1 MNDVEAPV
9 RADIPAEIGRTI
21 VDPKSYAELTKLT
34 EAFAWLRRH
43 EPVARIETPGFG
55 PFWAVTK
62 HAEIMRIGRDKAIF
76 HNGDR
81 STVLSDLAGE
91 KKVQELV
98 GGPHLVRTIVHMDDP
113 DHAKYRQLTQSWFMP
128 SQLKRLE
135 PQIRALARQA
145 VDEMAAKGGECD
157 FASDVAALYPLR
169 VIMLILGL
177 PPEDEPRMLRLTQ
190 ELFGNADPD
199 MTRGKEGM
207 EDPTLAAQQLFE
219 VFMDFSAY
227 FRKVTEDRRANP
239 REDVST
245 VIANGKIDGAEIG
258 DFEAMSYY
266 TIIAAAGHDTTS
278 SSTAGAI
285 GALCEFPGEF
295 AKVKAD
301 LGLIPGLVEESV
313 RWVTPVKHFMRTAT
327 EDTESM
333 GRRIAKGDW
342 LMLCYLS
349 GNRDEEVFEAPEV
362 FRVDREPNRHLGF
375 GYGPHLCLG
384 QHMAKME
391 MRILFEELIP
401 RLKSIEFA
409 GTPTNTASNFVSG
422 PKSLP
427 VRYRF

>member
-1 MNDVEAPV
+1 MSDVL
-9 RADIPAEIGRTI
+9 DKPANIGRTI
-21 VDPKSYAELTKLT
+21 VDPKSYAALTPLH
-34 EAFAWLRRH
+34 EAFAWLRRND
-43 EPVARIETPGFG
+43 PVALIETEGFA

-62 HAEIMRIGRDKAIF
+62 HAEIMRIGRDKTTF

-81 STVLSDLAGE
+81 STILTDLVGQ

-113 DHAKYRQLTQSWFMP
+113 DHSKYRQLTQSWFMP
-128 SQLKRLE
+128 GQLKRLE
-135 PQIRALARQA
+135 PQIRALARQT
-145 VDEMAAKGGECD
+145 VDEMAAKGACD
-157 FASDVAALYPLR
+157 FATDVAALYPLR

-199 MTRGKEGM
+199 MTRAKEGM

-219 VFMDFSAY
+219 VFMDFSEY
-227 FRKVTEDRRANP
+227 FRKVTEDRRRNP
-239 REDVST
+239 RDDVST
-245 VIANGKIDGAEIG
+245 VIANGKIDGEDIG
-258 DFEAMSYY
+258 EFEAMSYY

-278 SSTAGAI
+278 SSTAGAMS
-285 GALCEFPGEF
+285 ALCEFPEEF
-295 AKVKAD
+295 AKLKANP
-301 LGLIPGLVEESV
+301 GLIPGLVEEGV

-327 EDTESM
+327 EDTEAM
-333 GRRIAKGDW
+333 GRKIAKGDW

-349 GNRDEEVFEAPEV
+349 GNRDEEVFEAPEA
-362 FRVDREPNRHLGF
+362 FKVDREPNRHLGF

-401 RLKSIEFA
+401 RLKSIELA
-409 GTPTNTASNFVSG
+409 GEPKNTASNFVSG
-422 PKSLP
+422 PKTLP
-427 VRYRF
+427 VRYQFG

>member
-1 MNDVEAPV
+1 MTVLDAP
-9 RADIPAEIGRTI
+9 ADIGRTL
-21 VDPKSYAELTKLT
+21 VDPRSYAELTRLEQT
-34 EAFAWLRRH
+34 FAWLRRH
-43 EPVARIETPGFG
+43 DPVSLIETDGFA

-62 HAEIMRIGRDKAIF
+62 HAEIMRIGRDKALF

-81 STVLSDLAGE
+81 STILTDLAGQ

-113 DHAKYRQLTQSWFMP
+113 DHSKYRQLTQSWFMP
-128 SQLKRLE
+128 TQLKRLE
-135 PQIRALARQA
+135 PQIRALARQT
-145 VDEMAAKGGECD
+145 VEEMASKGECD
-157 FASDVAALYPLR
+157 FATDVAALYPLR

-219 VFMDFSAY
+219 VFMDFSEY
-227 FRKVTEDRRANP
+227 FRKVTADRRANP
-239 REDVST
+239 RDDVST
-245 VIANGKIDGAEIG
+245 VIANGKIDGEEIG

-278 SSTAGAI
+278 SSTAGAMA
-285 GALCEFPGEF
+285 ALCAFPAEF
-295 AKVKAD
+295 AKLKANP
-301 LGLIPGLVEESV
+301 GLIPGLVEEGV

-327 EDTESM
+327 ADTEAM
-333 GRRIAKGDW
+333 GRKISKGDW

-349 GNRDEEVFEAPEV
+349 GNRDEDVFDAPNS

-401 RLKSIEFA
+401 RLASIEPA
-409 GTPTNTASNFVSG
+409 GEPKNTASNFVSG
-422 PKSLP
+422 PKTLP
-427 VRYRF
+427 VRYRFA

>member
-1 MNDVEAPV
+1 MTVLEAPTN
-9 RADIPAEIGRTI
+9 IGRTI
-21 VDPKSYAELTKLT
+21 VDPKSYAALTPLID
-34 EAFAWLRRH
+34 AFAWLRRH
-43 EPVARIETPGFG
+43 DPVSLIEAEGFA

-62 HAEIMRIGRDKAIF
+62 HSEIMRIGRDKNTF

-81 STVLSDLAGE
+81 STILSDLAGQ

-113 DHAKYRQLTQSWFMP
+113 EHAKYRQLTQSWFMP
-128 SQLKRLE
+128 GQLKRLE
-135 PQIRALARQA
+135 PQIRALARQT
-145 VDEMAAKGGECD
+145 VDEMATKSECD
-157 FASDVAALYPLR
+157 FAAEVAALYPLR

-219 VFMDFSAY
+219 VFMDFSEY
-227 FRKVTEDRRANP
+227 FRKVTADRRANP
-239 REDVST
+239 RDDVST
-245 VIANGKIDGAEIG
+245 VIANGRIDGEEIG

-278 SSTAGAI
+278 SSTAGAM
-285 GALCEFPGEF
+285 GALCEFPAEF
-295 AKVKAD
+295 AKLKANP
-301 LGLIPGLVEESV
+301 GLIPSLVEEGV

-333 GRRIAKGDW
+333 GQKISKGDW

-349 GNRDEEVFEAPEV
+349 GNRDEDVFEAPEA
-362 FRVDREPNRHLGF
+362 FRVDRDPNRHLGF

-401 RLKSIEFA
+401 RLASIEFA
-409 GTPTNTASNFVSG
+409 GEPKNTASNFVSG
-422 PKSLP
+422 PKTLP
-427 VRYRF
+427 VRYRFA